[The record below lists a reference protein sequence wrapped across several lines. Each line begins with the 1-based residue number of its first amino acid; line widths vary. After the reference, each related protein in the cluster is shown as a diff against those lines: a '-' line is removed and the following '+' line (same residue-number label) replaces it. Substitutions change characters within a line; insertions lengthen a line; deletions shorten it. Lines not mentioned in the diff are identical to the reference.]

1 MSESSADC
9 VICRGPD
16 GDAEFERFQVWE
28 DRHWRLTVSLAAEVP
43 GFAYLEPKRH
53 VPHITELDGPEA
65 QSFGEVLARTT
76 KALREETGAALV
88 YVYIFGDGVPHL
100 HVHLA
105 PHRANDAL
113 SSQMV
118 RGELREEH
126 LPSGIT
132 RVVSA
137 AFPPLPESELRRVGL
152 RVGQRLGGVRM

>member
-1 MSESSADC
+1 MFHISPSWTAL
-9 VICRGPD
+9 R
-16 GDAEFERFQVWE
+16 
-28 DRHWRLTVSLAAEVP
+28 
-43 GFAYLEPKRH
+43 PK
-53 VPHITELDGPEA
+53 
-65 QSFGEVLARTT
+65 VLARTT
-76 KALREETGAALV
+76 KALREETGATLV

-113 SSQMV
+113 SSQMI
-118 RGELREEH
+118 RGELQEEH

>member
-65 QSFGEVLARTT
+65 KSFGEVLARNT
-76 KALREETGAALV
+76 KALCEAFGRTGKSVRLL
-88 YVYIFGDGVPHL
+88 GV
-100 HVHLA
+100 
-105 PHRANDAL
+105 
-113 SSQMV
+113 
-118 RGELREEH
+118 
-126 LPSGIT
+126 
-132 RVVSA
+132 
-137 AFPPLPESELRRVGL
+137 
-152 RVGQRLGGVRM
+152 GVRFASTAPPDAAQLALL